1 MKYELISKGTSLIFR
16 IEERRL
22 ILDILDPVYKNIL
35 KEIKNYK
42 KDVLVDMTKVEY
54 VDSFAVGF
62 LMDIFRMLLES
73 DHKLNI
79 AGVNEKIGTLL
90 KITRVNNVV
99 KVFPTFED
107 ALKELKI

>member
-1 MKYELISKGTSLIFR
+1 MKYELISKGNYLVFR
-16 IEERRL
+16 IDERRL
-22 ILDILDPVYKNIL
+22 ILDLLDPVYKNII
-35 KEIKNYK
+35 KEIKAYK
-42 KDVLVDMTKVEY
+42 KNVLVDMTKVEY

-73 DHKLNI
+73 EHKLNI
-79 AGVNEKIGTLL
+79 AGVNDKIGTLL

-107 ALKELKI
+107 AQKELKI

>member
-1 MKYELISKGTSLIFR
+1 MKYELISKATHLILR

-22 ILDILDPVYKNIL
+22 ILDILDPVYKAIL
-35 KEIKNYK
+35 KEIRTYK

-107 ALKELKI
+107 AQEELKI

>member
-1 MKYELISKGTSLIFR
+1 MKYEFLDKGNTVIFM
-16 IEERRL
+16 IKERRL

-35 KEIKNYK
+35 KEIKAYNK
-42 KDVLVDMTKVEY
+42 NVLVDMTKVEY

-73 DHKLNI
+73 DKKLNI
-79 AGVNEKIGTLL
+79 AGVNDKIGTLL

-99 KVFPTFED
+99 KVFPSVEE
-107 ALKELKI
+107 ALKELVV